1 MFFQQRLVRQHRPG
15 VVQMRGV
22 LGQLGQL
29 HGQALGQVAAGHA
42 HRVELLQ
49 PVQDC
54 HHFIVL
60 HRVVRVGDFV
70 IGSGDQV
77 FQGHGD
83 EAALV
88 QGFND
93 DLGDHPVPVAH
104 RRQVELPLHVAD
116 QGVRVGVALLPGV
129 GVLAFAAGAA
139 LAHVE
144 VVPVAVGLHRAVHQV
159 FQGVAALHVQVRV
172 GVVLA
177 VIGAEILGAFLH
189 FQQRVGLHRLL
200 DLQAQVQRRQLQQ
213 ADCLLQLG
221 RHGQL
226 LADLKL

>member
-1 MFFQQRLVRQHRPG
+1 MQYR
-15 VVQMRGV
+15 
-22 LGQLGQL
+22 
-29 HGQALGQVAAGHA
+29 
-42 HRVELLQ
+42 
-49 PVQDC
+49 
-54 HHFIVL
+54 HHFIVF

-70 IGSGDQV
+70 IGGGDQV
-77 FQGHGD
+77 FQWHGD

-116 QGVRVGVALLPGV
+116 QGVGVGVALLPGV
-129 GVLAFAAGAA
+129 GVLALAAGAA

-172 GVVLA
+172 GVVFRL
-177 VIGAEILGAFLH
+177 VGAEVLGAFLH

-200 DLQAQVQRRQLQQ
+200 DFQAQVQRRQLQQ